1 MAKKGLGLDLTDMAN
16 FQPTVQ
22 AAEPIVVTG
31 ALEVP
36 LEDVIPDPDQP
47 RKKFDP
53 VTLQNLA
60 DVIKGS
66 QLNQPIS
73 VQPKNAEGKYVIN
86 IGERRWR
93 ACKLAGLATG
103 PVMISDKTDRYDQV
117 TENTE
122 REPLTTM
129 EIAEFIARR
138 VEEGDKKGYIAKRLG
153 MRSDSISQH
162 LALATAPAFIQNLGN
177 DTKVGARTLYELVQA
192 HKEFP
197 GEIVEY
203 VSQEEEITRAGLA
216 TLLLRLRAKLVAT
229 TQPPT
234 APGQPSQAP
243 TNEET
248 KPPKEPQQTPAAP
261 EVKTQEPQA
270 PNQPNLSPAH
280 NSSLIRFMVDG
291 REASLAPVGL
301 VSIVYADT
309 GEVCEVDLSA
319 VQVIGMEE
327 VENESS

>member
-22 AAEPIVVTG
+22 PVEPIVVTG

-36 LEDVIPDPDQP
+36 LEDVIPDPGQP

-53 VTLQNLA
+53 VKLQKLA

-93 ACKLAGLATG
+93 ACKLAGLATV
-103 PVMISDKTDRYDQV
+103 PVMISDKTDPYDQV

-129 EIAEFIARR
+129 EVADFIARQ
-138 VEEGDKKGYIAKRLG
+138 VEKGDKKGYIAKRLG
-153 MRSDSISQH
+153 MRADAVSQH

-177 DTKVGARTLYELVQA
+177 DTEIGARTLYELVQA

-203 VSQEEEITRAGLA
+203 VSQEEEITRGGLA
-216 TLLLRLRAKLVAT
+216 TLLLRLRAKQVAT
-229 TQPPT
+229 TPPPVEPGPSVQPP
-234 APGQPSQAP
+234 A
-243 TNEET
+243 NEET
-248 KPPKEPQQTPAAP
+248 KPPKEPGQAQDPQTN
-261 EVKTQEPQA
+261 QA
-270 PNQPNLSPAH
+270 PQVQSPGTSEPKP
-280 NSSLIRFMVDG
+280 SSMSNTVRLMVDG
-291 REASLAPVGL
+291 REATLAPVGL
-301 VSIVYADT
+301 VSVVYADT
-309 GEVCEVDLSA
+309 GEVCEVDLTT
-319 VQVIGMEE
+319 VQVIRVEE
-327 VENESS
+327 LGNENS